1 MRDMGGGGGSIYTAY
16 TKWRDL
22 DCKLDRVALLIRL
35 YGLLCERDCVR
46 LLDWPREIYMFH
58 PLESY

>member
-46 LLDWPREIYMFH
+46 LLD
-58 PLESY
+58 